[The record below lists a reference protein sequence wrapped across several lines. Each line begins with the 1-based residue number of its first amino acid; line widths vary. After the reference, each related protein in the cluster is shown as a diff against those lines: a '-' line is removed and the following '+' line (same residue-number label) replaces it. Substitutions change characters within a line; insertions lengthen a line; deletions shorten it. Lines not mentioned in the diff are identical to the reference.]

1 MGDRLLVDEAR
12 LERIEKKLDGLSEA
26 IVSLARIEERMITLF
41 NRSDIVEQ
49 RIERLS
55 ERVAAMEKLTGTIRF
70 GERLFWIAV
79 STGAGVIAFW
89 VKAG

>member
-1 MGDRLLVDEAR
+1 MVDEAR

-41 NRSDIVEQ
+41 NRSDLVEQ
-49 RIERLS
+49 RVERLA
-55 ERVAAMEKLTGTIRF
+55 ERVADLEKVTGTIRF

-79 STGAGVIAFW
+79 STGAGVIALWF
-89 VKAG
+89 KTG